1 MYRKKLFRINFRDIN
16 KKRSLYIEFI
26 YTDVINIL
34 NSTDFIIITSSLK
47 IVVVS
52 VSKMYK

>member
-34 NSTDFIIITSSLK
+34 NFTDFIIITSSLK

>member
-1 MYRKKLFRINFRDIN
+1 MYRKKLFYINFRDIN

>member
-1 MYRKKLFRINFRDIN
+1 MYRKKLFHINFRDIN